1 MAIRRLFACLA
12 FLCLGQL
19 VSAGNFINPPPSDS
33 EIDNPVYELGQRLR
47 IKWQADDDFTDLT
60 MWQTGTG
67 QRYNLQSNS
76 KSQDYEWI
84 VSYQGI
90 DPANG
95 TSFSFWLFKTGE
107 TSALFATHT
116 FNISDPSTSTTS
128 ADTSTKT
135 QQLNTKT
142 KASSEVSETTTETS
156 ASSTATDEP
165 AASGLSIGATAGVAV
180 GAVVGG
186 LLLAGVGFMLWRRK
200 RRSTPTIDPSLGPS
214 KSGYAPVEA
223 PHDNTARQG
232 PWEMGDS
239 TQFVHELPANSG
251 GYRP

>member
-33 EIDNPVYELGQRLR
+33 EIDNPVYELGQRLI

-60 MWQTGTG
+60 MWQTADA
-67 QRYNLQSNS
+67 SIANS

-116 FNISDPSTSTTS
+116 FNITDPSTSTTS

-142 KASSEVSETTTETS
+142 KASNEASETTAETA
-156 ASSTATDEP
+156 ASSTATDDP
-165 AASGLSIGATAGVAV
+165 AASGLSTGVTAGVAV
-180 GAVVGG
+180 GAVIGG
-186 LLLAGVGFMLWRRK
+186 LLLAGVGFMLWRK
-200 RRSTPTIDPSLGPS
+200 KQRSTPTIDPSLGPS

-239 TQFVHELPANSG
+239 T
-251 GYRP
+251 

>member
-1 MAIRRLFACLA
+1 MTSRILLCGKLVQARGTTCSVSLGEIRYKEWLA
-12 FLCLGQL
+12 DA
-19 VSAGNFINPPPSDS
+19 SIA
-33 EIDNPVYELGQRLR
+33 
-47 IKWQADDDFTDLT
+47 
-60 MWQTGTG
+60 
-67 QRYNLQSNS
+67 NS

-135 QQLNTKT
+135 QQLKTKT
-142 KASSEVSETTTETS
+142 KTSSEASETTTETA

-165 AASGLSIGATAGVAV
+165 AASGLSTGATAGVAV

-186 LLLAGVGFMLWRRK
+186 LLLAGVGFMLWRKTK
-200 RRSTPTIDPSLGPS
+200 RRSTPTIDPSLEPS
-214 KSGYAPVEA
+214 KSGYVPVEA

-232 PWEMGDS
+232 PWEMGGS

>member
-1 MAIRRLFACLA
+1 MAIQRLFACLA

-19 VSAGNFINPPPSDS
+19 ASAGSFINPPPSDS
-33 EIDNPVYELGQRLR
+33 EIDSPVYELGQRLK
-47 IKWQADDDFTDLT
+47 ITWQAAAEFTDLT
-60 MWQTGTG
+60 MWQSDTG

-76 KSQDYEWI
+76 KSKEYEWI

-95 TSFSFWLFKTGE
+95 TSFSFWMFKTGE
-107 TSALFATHT
+107 TSSLFSSHR

-135 QQLNTKT
+135 QEPKTRT
-142 KASSEVSETTTETS
+142 KASSEATETTTEAA
-156 ASSTATDEP
+156 ASSTVTDEP
-165 AASGLSIGATAGVAV
+165 ASSGLSTGATAGVAV

-200 RRSTPTIDPSLGPS
+200 RRSTPAIDPSLEPS

-223 PHDNTARQG
+223 PHDNSARQG
-232 PWEMGDS
+232 PWEMGGS

-251 GYRP
+251 QRT